1 MLMPQYADRLIGRLN
16 SRVLSLPH
24 NPPSHVIQN
33 RPFVSGRG
41 WMELCFENVTALES
55 SETKTTTTTRTATKG
70 YRPYWVT
77 SIYLEVAKLN

>member
-55 SETKTTTTTRTATKG
+55 SETKTTTTRIATKG
-70 YRPYWVT
+70 CRPYWVT
-77 SIYLEVAKLN
+77 SIYLEVATLN